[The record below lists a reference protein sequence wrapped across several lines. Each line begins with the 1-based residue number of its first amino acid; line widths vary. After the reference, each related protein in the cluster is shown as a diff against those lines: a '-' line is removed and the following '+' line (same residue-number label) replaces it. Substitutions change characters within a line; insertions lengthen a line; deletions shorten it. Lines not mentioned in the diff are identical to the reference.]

1 MADLENQIR
10 SLSLGPGPPVV
21 TRYMSGPGLV
31 TASRGQ
37 QQPRTGPVVQVTSPA
52 ILNGRTASRN
62 DAR

>member
-10 SLSLGPGPPVV
+10 SLSLGPGPPAV

-31 TASRGQ
+31 AASRG
-37 QQPRTGPVVQVTSPA
+37 VTSPA
-52 ILNGRTASRN
+52 IINGRAASRN